1 MVCGNCTAPM
11 PFFVGVL
18 KSCLP
23 MLETMPLEEVLVLD
37 VENDKFL
44 MDPNF
49 EDVLPK
55 DERNRLVK
63 TLKVRRR

>member
-1 MVCGNCTAPM
+1 M

>member
-1 MVCGNCTAPM
+1 M

-49 EDVLPK
+49 EDVLPQQ
-55 DERNRLVK
+55 ERNRLVK
-63 TLKVRRR
+63 TLKVESKEKRKQI